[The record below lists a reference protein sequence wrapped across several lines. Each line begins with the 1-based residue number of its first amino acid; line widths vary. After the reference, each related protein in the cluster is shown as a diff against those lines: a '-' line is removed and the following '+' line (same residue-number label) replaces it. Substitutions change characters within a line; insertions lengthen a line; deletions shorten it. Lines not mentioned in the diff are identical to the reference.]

1 MGMTPSSAPGSRP
14 AEQTAVP
21 YRPSPADTHVV
32 SNQPPLLPDFDAYST
47 NIALTEA
54 VATFGGADSSAGL
67 SKLGA
72 LAGSAEA
79 RQWGADANVN
89 LPVLRT
95 HDRHGNR
102 LDEVSFHPSWH
113 RLMGEAVAAGLHAAP
128 WVSEDP
134 AAHVTRAAGF
144 LTWSQVEAG
153 HGCPISMT
161 YAIVPAL
168 AVDPEIR
175 DRWLPGLA
183 SGTYD
188 FGLRPPAR
196 KAGLIAGMAMTE
208 KQGGSDVRANSTVAT
223 PAGDGGYIL
232 EGHKFFVSAPM
243 GDVYLML
250 GQAPGG
256 LTCFVVPRVL
266 EDGTRNVFRIQ
277 RLKDK
282 VGNRSNA
289 TSEIELSNTRAERLG
304 DEGRGVRTI
313 VEMVSATR
321 LDCVLGSTAIMRAAL
336 VEAIWH
342 TRHRGAFGRLLSEQ
356 PLMQSVLADLAL
368 ETEAATWLGLRLA
381 GATDRALGS
390 SSDGDAE
397 TEAAL
402 RRILLPASKYFVCKR
417 TPTMVAEALECLG
430 GPGYMEDS
438 PMPRLFREAPVNSV
452 WEGSG
457 SVNALDLLR
466 ALGRNPG
473 TLDAWLS
480 TVGIAKGIN
489 PGFDAALNDLLA
501 AFGDGAAMD
510 QANARRLAERMA
522 VITQAALL
530 LEHAPDF
537 VSDAFCATRL
547 APNGT
552 GATFGT
558 IPAGLPV
565 DRIIERALPQL

>member
-1 MGMTPSSAPGSRP
+1 MNTSGASTPQPSDLPASS
-14 AEQTAVP
+14 
-21 YRPSPADTHVV
+21 YRSSPADTHTVI
-32 SNQPPLLPDFDAYST
+32 NQPPLLPDFDAFSS
-47 NIALTEA
+47 NVALAEA
-54 VATFGGADSSAGL
+54 VEVFGGPAASTGL
-67 SKLGA
+67 SKLGT
-72 LAGSAEA
+72 LAGSVEA
-79 RQWGADANVN
+79 RQWGVDANVN
-89 LPVLRT
+89 LPVLHT

-102 LDEVSFHPSWH
+102 IDEVSFHPAWH
-113 RLMGEAVAAGLHAAP
+113 QLMGQAVAAGLHAAP
-128 WVSEDP
+128 WASEDQ

-168 AVDPEIR
+168 AVDPAIR

-183 SGTYD
+183 SATYD
-188 FGLRPPAR
+188 FGLRSPQR

-208 KQGGSDVRANSTVAT
+208 KQGGSDVRANTTVAT
-223 PAGDGGYIL
+223 PTDDGGYTL
-232 EGHKFFVSAPM
+232 AGHKYFVSAPM

-250 GQAPGG
+250 AQAPGG

-266 EDGTRNVFRIQ
+266 DDGTRNVFRIQ

-289 TSEIELSNTRAERLG
+289 TSEVELSNTWAVRLG

-321 LDCVLGSTAIMRAAL
+321 LDCVLGSAAIMRAAL

-342 TRHRGAFGRLLSEQ
+342 ARHRQAFGRLLSDQ
-356 PLMQSVLADLAL
+356 PLMQAVLADLAL

-381 GATDRALGS
+381 QATDRAVGAQA
-390 SSDGDAE
+390 GADAE
-397 TEAAL
+397 VEASL
-402 RRILLPASKYFVCKR
+402 RRIALPAGKYFVCKR
-417 TPTMVAEALECLG
+417 TPMMVAEALECLG

-438 PMPRLFREAPVNSV
+438 PMPRLYREAPVNSV

-466 ALGRNPG
+466 ALARNPE
-473 TLDAWLS
+473 TLDAWLT
-480 TVGIAKGIN
+480 TVGIARGVN
-489 PGFDAALNDLLA
+489 PNFDAALDDLLA
-501 AFGDGAAMD
+501 TFGEGTATAE
-510 QANARRLAERMA
+510 ANARRLAERLTL
-522 VITQAALL
+522 ITQAALL

-537 VSDAFCATRL
+537 VSDSFCATRL
-547 APNGT
+547 SPTRT
-552 GATFGT
+552 GCTFGT
-558 IPAGLPV
+558 LPDGMPV
-565 DRIIERALPQL
+565 RRIIDRAFPEI